1 MPAWLSPRPLRWRP
15 LWLAIGWLI
24 VAAVVMLSLWPRLP
38 RVDVDQFDK
47 IGHFTAYFVMMGWFG
62 FLYLRESHKWI
73 ALALVALG
81 ITLEIAQYFSGY
93 RAFELMDIG
102 VNSVGVI
109 IAYSITRRV
118 AFTRA

>member
-1 MPAWLSPRPLRWRP
+1 MAGLLSPRPLSWRP
-15 LWLAIGWLI
+15 LWLTIGWAI
-24 VAAVVMLSLWPRLP
+24 VVAVIALSLWPRLP

-81 ITLEIAQYFSGY
+81 VTLEVAQYFSGY

-102 VNSVGVI
+102 VNTIGVL
-109 IAYSITRRV
+109 IAYSITRR
-118 AFTRA
+118 FTFART